1 LIAFPWA
8 LLGNATVPVAETF
21 ISSGLP
27 PSVGFLFKAAGLASM
42 FITASTKLAID
53 NYIAAG
59 DIKGMI
65 YLTLVFAAL
74 TVAIYFI
81 NRKRV
86 TMMTGM
92 GQRMLYNMRMDLF
105 QHIEGLSFTFFDSRP
120 AGKIMMR
127 LVNDVNSL
135 NDLLTNGLINVINDF
150 IMLIAIIV
158 IMFSM
163 NVRLTLVSF
172 LLLPALVAIMLVCAV
187 L

>member
-1 LIAFPWA
+1 MLM
-8 LLGNATVPVAETF
+8 LVAT
-21 ISSGLP
+21 
-27 PSVGFLFKAAGLASM
+27 LFGLAGPY
-42 FITASTKLAID
+42 IIKLAID

-172 LLLPALVAIMLVCAV
+172 LLLPALVAIMFGLRSVIRERWQIV
-187 L
+187 RRRTPI